1 MKQMHVDDGVFKPTE
16 TSKCLIEGVKL
27 SEKKPIESILDLGC
41 GCGVVGIEL
50 SKLLEIGNIFAS
62 DVCTKAVDNAV
73 ANYKRLNINALV
85 KISSTFESWNDYS
98 FEVIVDDISGISRHV
113 AEISPWFKDIPM
125 CPGDDGTQNTLEVI
139 SKSREYLNEGGRLYF
154 PTISLSDESK
164 ILTKAN
170 SIFHRVELVKEQQW
184 FLPVELQDYSKQ
196 LQSLKNMGW
205 IDYKELCGRMV
216 GWTKVYQA
224 K

>member
-1 MKQMHVDDGVFKPTE
+1 M
-16 TSKCLIEGVKL
+16 
-27 SEKKPIESILDLGC
+27 
-41 GCGVVGIEL
+41 
-50 SKLLEIGNIFAS
+50 LEIGNIFAS
-62 DVCTKAVDNAV
+62 DICTKAVDNAV

-113 AEISPWFKDIPM
+113 AEISPWVKDIPM
-125 CPGDDGTQNTLEVI
+125 CPGDDCSQNTLEVI

-170 SIFHRVELVKEQQW
+170 SIFHRVELV
-184 FLPVELQDYSKQ
+184 
-196 LQSLKNMGW
+196 
-205 IDYKELCGRMV
+205 
-216 GWTKVYQA
+216 
-224 K
+224 